1 MSERDSLDRRAG
13 RVFVGPPPPY
23 RAAPD
28 DVLPAVVKTRSDG
41 ARRYICYAD
50 SAEAGAVAATR
61 LSVDA
66 DAVVKRELWR

>member
-1 MSERDSLDRRAG
+1 MSERDSLDGRAG

-28 DVLPAVVKTRSDG
+28 DVLPGVFKTRSDG
-41 ARRYICYAD
+41 AHRYICYAD
-50 SAEAGAVAATR
+50 SPEVGAVAATR

-66 DAVVKRELWR
+66 DAVVERELWR